1 MHSTRGGRKMT
12 CLEFQGLM
20 IRYIN
25 GELSYKEKEQFIE
38 HVSTCEECKD
48 ELEIYY
54 IILNSM
60 KQMDEDGQLSDD
72 FHGDF
77 LNQLTDTQRE
87 LILRKKGK
95 IRRRV
100 AFPMMVGATMV
111 ATGLNLPTDATI
123 SPEAGIPQEA
133 SMLQEGVMAASEEP
147 VPKMLKKST
156 FEMKFRFSDEERHR
170 MYEANITEQTLL
182 DILENME

>member
-1 MHSTRGGRKMT
+1 MT
-12 CLEFQGLM
+12 CLEFQGMM
-20 IRYIN
+20 IQYIN
-25 GELSYKEKEQFIE
+25 GELTYKEKERFIE
-38 HVSTCEECKD
+38 HVSSCEECKD

-77 LNQLTDTQRE
+77 LNQLSDTERE
-87 LILRKKGK
+87 LILRKRGK

-111 ATGLNLPTDATI
+111 ATGVNLPSDAAL
-123 SPEAGIPQEA
+123 SPEGAVPQEA
-133 SMLQEGVMAASEEP
+133 SLVREAVMMTSEEQP
-147 VPKMLKKST
+147 VVVKNLEKST

-182 DILENME
+182 DLLENMK